1 MEKTIGRFPDPT
13 SSNKDKEYHKKWVQA
28 LVKESLT
35 SEYERGI
42 AFMDALVDYYNGS
55 QGGDQYKFLQE
66 AEDGDMLPAMWANYN
81 KIKVKIDLL
90 LGELTAKGYDI
101 RVRHTNSEASSRK
114 IDAKREALIM
124 HRVANDLEEIDP
136 DAARAFRPQGGL
148 EDEKELEDYFEYDY
162 REITEVIVE
171 TAIKYCAKKYNLDY
185 LRIALFRDLL
195 IFGRMFYKSEI
206 VNSLPVLRRIDPRNV
221 VFDSTAED
229 DFLNTASYFGEVR
242 YMSVADA
249 AEQYGLNAEDIKKA
263 YQDGDKPGNYR
274 AGSAN
279 RAKSIDGTGISYFK
293 EEDGDLKVLVFSA
306 VWKDTK
312 KFNYKESKDKYGNE
326 HLKFMGEEES
336 PKKEDKMHRSHVK
349 IYRKATI
356 VGNDIVVDWGEV
368 ENQVRNVED
377 PFDTTCP
384 YKACIPNYMNGKS
397 VSITEQLQSL
407 QNLKDITMF
416 NVQLQMARAGG
427 KGFVYDLAQTPD
439 DWEAD
444 TVIKYLKTA
453 GIAFINSKKD
463 GTPAQ
468 FNQFQS
474 VDMTLSNSVSQ
485 YLEISAMIDREMD
498 AITGVNEARQGN
510 VQYATQTVGV
520 TQSALFQSNLMTKT
534 RFDLFEYSLSEGLN
548 HQAGLIKIAWEDK
561 EVFSPIIGDIGYNF
575 LEQSTDI
582 ELDDYGVFIELVP
595 QSINDLQN
603 FQQIVMAALQA
614 GQLNFVDALKLLKE
628 KEILPAIRKFE
639 KAVMRRE
646 RKAQEQQQIQMQATQ
661 EQQAAQMAQQAQLQQ
676 AQLQAQQLKQEA
688 DIQAKKDITVA
699 KGKMDLLKSINK

>member
-1 MEKTIGRFPDPT
+1 MEKTIGRFPDPM
-13 SSNKDKEYHKKWVQA
+13 SPKKDKDYHKKWVQA
-28 LVKESLT
+28 IVKESLT
-35 SEYERGI
+35 TNYEHSI
-42 AFMDALVDYYNGS
+42 AFMDTLVDFYNGA
-55 QGGDQYKFLQE
+55 QGGEQFKFLQE
-66 AEDGDMLPAMWANYN
+66 AEDGDMLPAMWSNYN

-90 LGELTAKGYDI
+90 LGELTAKGYEI

-114 IDAKREALIM
+114 LDAKREALVM
-124 HRVANDLEEIDP
+124 MRVSRDLEEIDP
-136 DAARAFRPQGGL
+136 EVARSMMPMGGEI
-148 EDEKELEDYFEYDY
+148 EDEKDLEDYFEYDY
-162 REITEVIVE
+162 REITEVIME
-171 TAIKYCAKKYNLDY
+171 AAIKYCAKKYNLDY

-206 VNSLPVLRRIDPRNV
+206 VNSLPVLRRIDPRNF
-221 VFDSTAED
+221 VFDPTAED
-229 DFLNTASYFGEVR
+229 DFLHTSSYFGEVR

-249 AEQYGLNAEDIKKA
+249 ADQYGLTVEEIKKA
-263 YQDGDKPGNYR
+263 YQDGEKPGNFR
-274 AGSAN
+274 AGNAVRSQH
-279 RAKSIDGTGISYFK
+279 IEGTNIAYYK
-293 EEDGDLKVLVFSA
+293 HEDGELKVLVFSA

-312 KFNYKESKDKYGNE
+312 KFNYKESKDKYGND
-326 HLKFMGEEES
+326 HLKFIGEEES
-336 PKKEDKMHRSHVK
+336 VKKEDKLHKSNVK
-349 IYRKATI
+349 IFRKATI
-356 VGNDIVVDWGEV
+356 IGSDIVVDWGEV
-368 ENQVRNVED
+368 ENQVRNIED
-377 PFDTTCP
+377 PFDTPCP
-384 YKACIPNYMNGKS
+384 YKACIPNYFNGKS

-407 QNLKDITMF
+407 QNLKDITLF

-474 VDMTLSNSVSQ
+474 IDMTISASITQ
-485 YLEISAMIDREMD
+485 YLEINAMIDREMD

-534 RFDLFEYSLSEGLN
+534 RFDLFEYALSEGLN
-548 HQAGLIKIAWEDK
+548 HQAGLVKIAWENK

-575 LEQSTDI
+575 INQSTDI

-614 GQLNFVDALKLLKE
+614 GQLTFVDALKLLKE
-628 KEILPAIRKFE
+628 KQIIPAIRKFE
-639 KAVMRRE
+639 RAVMRRE
-646 RKAQEQQQIQMQATQ
+646 KKAQEQQMAQQQAAQQMQMQMQ
-661 EQQAAQMAQQAQLQQ
+661 EQQMQAQMAQQQMQ
-676 AQLQAQQLKQEA
+676 AQSQ
-688 DIQAKKDITVA
+688 KDIAIA
-699 KGKMDLLKSINK
+699 KGKIDLLKSMQ

>member
-1 MEKTIGRFPDPT
+1 MEKTIGRFPDPM
-13 SSNKDKEYHKKWVQA
+13 SPKKDKDYHKRWVQA
-28 LVKESLT
+28 IVKESLT
-35 SEYERGI
+35 TNYEHSI
-42 AFMDALVDYYNGS
+42 AFMDTLVDFYNGA
-55 QGGDQYKFLQE
+55 QGGEQFKFLQE
-66 AEDGDMLPAMWANYN
+66 AEDGDMLPAMWSNYN

-90 LGELTAKGYDI
+90 LGELTAKGYEI

-114 IDAKREALIM
+114 LDAKKEALIM
-124 HRVANDLEEIDP
+124 MRVSRDLEDIDP
-136 DAARAFRPQGGL
+136 EAAKSMMPMGGEV
-148 EDEKELEDYFEYDY
+148 EDEKDLEDYFEYDY
-162 REITEVIVE
+162 REITEVIME
-171 TAIKYCAKKYNLDY
+171 AAIKYCAKKYNLDY

-206 VNSLPVLRRIDPRNV
+206 VNSLPVLRRVDPRNF
-221 VFDSTAED
+221 VFDPTAED
-229 DFLNTASYFGEVR
+229 DFLHTSSYFGEVR

-249 AEQYGLNAEDIKKA
+249 ADQYGLTTEEIKKA
-263 YQDGDKPGNYR
+263 YQDGEKPGNFR
-274 AGSAN
+274 AGNAVRSQH
-279 RAKSIDGTGISYFK
+279 IEGTNIAYYK
-293 EEDGDLKVLVFSA
+293 HEDGELKVLVFTA

-312 KFNYKESKDKYGNE
+312 KFNYKESKDKYGND
-326 HLKFMGEEES
+326 HLKFIGEEENV
-336 PKKEDKMHRSHVK
+336 KKEDKLHKSNVK
-349 IYRKATI
+349 IFRKATI
-356 VGNDIVVDWGEV
+356 IGSDIVVDWGEV
-368 ENQVRNVED
+368 ENQVRNIED
-377 PFDTTCP
+377 PFDTPCP
-384 YKACIPNYMNGKS
+384 YKACIPNYFNGKS

-407 QNLKDITMF
+407 QNLKDITLF

-474 VDMTLSNSVSQ
+474 IDMTISASISQ
-485 YLEISAMIDREMD
+485 YLEINAMIDREMD

-548 HQAGLIKIAWEDK
+548 HQAGLVKIAWENK

-575 LEQSTDI
+575 INQSTDI
-582 ELDDYGVFIELVP
+582 ELDDYGVFIEVVP

-614 GQLNFVDALKLLKE
+614 GQLTFVDALKLLKE
-628 KEILPAIRKFE
+628 KQIIPAIRKFE
-639 KAVMRRE
+639 RAVMRRE
-646 RKAQEQQQIQMQATQ
+646 KKAQ
-661 EQQAAQMAQQAQLQQ
+661 EQQAAQQQAAQQMQMQMQQQQMQAQAAQQQAQSQSQ
-676 AQLQAQQLKQEA
+676 
-688 DIQAKKDITVA
+688 KDIAIA
-699 KGKMDLLKSINK
+699 KGKIDLLKSMQ